1 MSHFREPRCFF
12 ATRHFGSHNHIAV
25 LLLKQGCSWIFQVK
39 LISLSAKKNTC
50 VPFKL
55 PLIPFSKTRYQFS
68 CAHVKSFLLP
78 AGDNIIL
85 LFSPVSF
92 FGASKSI
99 KIFLSK
105 LKLWKFSNES
115 KIFLNYIKTYS
126 IFGQCNSI
134 HVKRTQYD
142 AVSY

>member
-1 MSHFREPRCFF
+1 MSHFREPHCFF
-12 ATRHFGSHNHIAV
+12 ATGHLGSQNHIAG
-25 LLLKQGCSWIFQVK
+25 LLLKQGCTWIFQVK

-92 FGASKSI
+92 FWRFEIYQNFSFKI
-99 KIFLSK
+99 ETMKIFK
-105 LKLWKFSNES
+105 W
-115 KIFLNYIKTYS
+115 
-126 IFGQCNSI
+126 
-134 HVKRTQYD
+134 VKNISELYQNLFYFWTM
-142 AVSY
+142 